1 MSETSTG
8 GPRITGDQ
16 LRDLNRLRR
25 AKDDRMI
32 AGVAAGLA
40 RHLDIDPTIVRVVFG
55 ALTIFGGAGILLYCI
70 AWLTIPD
77 EGQVN
82 SAASDLLKRDPQV
95 VMFVGLIL
103 AAAVAGMTMMG
114 TLVWSAPN
122 PWPIMVV
129 AVLAAVGL
137 VIFSRRPESPL
148 PPPSGGSPAAS
159 PGATYGEATAPDI
172 ETQPDAAVE
181 GEPPHPPQSMQPPP
195 SASPPSPPPPPAP
208 RRPRSRLLPI
218 TLCVILL
225 AEGAIWLVDN
235 AADVDVH
242 PSVYPGAALGIVASA
257 LLIGAWY
264 GRSRLLILVGIVAS
278 LATVVATVIG
288 PGPHGESVYTPRAAA
303 DVKDRY
309 EHGAGVIE
317 LHLEE
322 VSDIDAL
329 AGRTIE
335 VDANVG
341 QVIILVPTSID
352 ATIDAEVTG
361 GGDIEGLPDV
371 EEFGHGEA
379 KAGVTPV
386 DDEDPDVAID
396 ISLRFGQVKVRYWEC
411 RDHPIDVPAP
421 GQQIIEPTGASDV
434 TAACN

>member
-1 MSETSTG
+1 
-8 GPRITGDQ
+8 
-16 LRDLNRLRR
+16 
-25 AKDDRMI
+25 MI
-32 AGVAAGLA
+32 AGVCRLAGISTSI
-40 RHLDIDPTIVRVVFG
+40 RRSCVSSS

-137 VIFSRRPESPL
+137 VIFSRRPGRP
-148 PPPSGGSPAAS
+148 PPPSGGSPPS
-159 PGATYGEATAPDI
+159 PGATAGEGNGPDI

-181 GEPPHPPQSMQPPP
+181 GEPPHPPQSTQPPRHQRHRRH
-195 SASPPSPPPPPAP
+195 
-208 RRPRSRLLPI
+208 RRPLRRLGAPALAAAADHTVRHPARRGRDLARRQRSRRRR
-218 TLCVILL
+218 
-225 AEGAIWLVDN
+225 
-235 AADVDVH
+235 
-242 PSVYPGAALGIVASA
+242 PSVGLPGSSAGHRGLGTAHRGVVRPLALADPGRHRRVA
-257 LLIGAWY
+257 GHRRRH
-264 GRSRLLILVGIVAS
+264 GHR
-278 LATVVATVIG
+278 
-288 PGPHGESVYTPRAAA
+288 PGPHGECPARAAT

-379 KAGVTPV
+379 KAKSSV